1 MIDRPEGILLACI
14 ILGLVVLFNVGLMY
28 SLLRSDPNHPI
39 AILGKAARRARSPW
53 QEEDEGLAELRRRV
67 DSLRADEAEGHNEKR

>member
-1 MIDRPEGILLACI
+1 MDRPEGILLACV
-14 ILGLVVLFNVGLMY
+14 ILGLVVLFNVALMY

-39 AILGKAARRARSPW
+39 AILGKAARRLRSPW

-67 DSLRADEAEGHNEKR
+67 DSLETEDAEVGDESG